1 MLAKSWLKT
10 IILLTLQLHAY
21 FIPTQYTL
29 HQVHKIFWRGY
40 KFKITMSTLLHH
52 HGYIPKSPRYEGTH
66 QFLDIWFEHFLGMFV
81 HIWLIFLVE
90 LAELYFWSTAYQPPS
105 LKIMCNHNF
114 FFYVFRMGSLQ
125 KSFLRCIL
133 CCYHLLP
140 WKFLQDLGRRKAF
153 SWQGQGKLNKGV
165 SF

>member
-21 FIPTQYTL
+21 FIPTRYTL

-52 HGYIPKSPRYEGTH
+52 HGYRPKSARYEGTH

-105 LKIMCNHNF
+105 LKKMCNHNF
-114 FFYVFRMGSLQ
+114 FFMFLGWDLC
-125 KSFLRCIL
+125 KSHFWGAYSVAITYCLE
-133 CCYHLLP
+133 
-140 WKFLQDLGRRKAF
+140 
-153 SWQGQGKLNKGV
+153 N
-165 SF
+165 